1 MSYSKDIDWQS
12 IYCRYVDGE
21 TGHSISKDL
30 GGRPTKQAI
39 AYRAKTRGWQRA
51 KPSKGL
57 VTVNPGEVMQF
68 DDPRKAVV
76 VQEILEGATH
86 KLAGAVVGVT
96 DDTITNWKKKDAEFS
111 EAITAARA
119 RRLIKHERNIDKA
132 GDQGD
137 WKASLAVLERD
148 PMTKG
153 QYQPR
158 QEHVGTAIQINVG
171 IDRNEVKIK

>member
-1 MSYSKDIDWQS
+1 MGYNKDIDWQA
-12 IYCRYVDGE
+12 IYCRYVEGE
-21 TGHSISKDL
+21 TPYGISKDL
-30 GGRPTKQAI
+30 GGTPTKQAI
-39 AYRAKTRGWQRA
+39 MYRAKTRGWQQA
-51 KPSKGL
+51 KPAKGL

-76 VQEILEGATH
+76 VAEILDGATH

-96 DDTITNWKKKDAEFS
+96 DDTITNWKKADKEFS

-119 RRLIKHERNIDKA
+119 RRLIKHEQNIDKA

-148 PMTKG
+148 PMSKG
-153 QYQPR
+153 QYKQ
-158 QEHVGTAIQINVG
+158 QEAPGTAVQINIG
-171 IDRNEVKIK
+171 IDRDEVKIG